1 MNDALTVALPL
12 PGHYRPQDV
21 LAFHRRDA
29 QAVAER
35 VDDNH
40 LEKGLLWSGLPA
52 RLSIHFAPD
61 AARATLEVDGRTRGA
76 DAVRLESLARHM
88 LGLNQPVE
96 AFERRHGRHP
106 VLGGLIRRQRGL
118 RVPLTPDPFEAL
130 TWAITGQQISVSAA
144 VSLRRRLIEACGAT
158 HSSGL
163 KCYPDAARIA
173 ALSTD
178 AMRAAGF
185 SNAKTQTLQTLARLV
200 ASGELPLDAWA
211 VALPVDEITTALRSI
226 RGIGP
231 WTVSYALL
239 RGFGFLDGSLHG
251 DVAVRNSLQR
261 LLDEPE
267 RIGEAQARE
276 WLEPFAPW
284 RALTAAHLWAALS
297 IASY

>member
-1 MNDALTVALPL
+1 MSDIVAARIPL
-12 PGHYRPQDV
+12 PKHYRVQDV
-21 LAFHRRDA
+21 LAFHRRDV

-35 VDDNH
+35 VDEAH
-40 LEKGLLWSGLPA
+40 LEKGLLWSGQPA
-52 RLSIHFAPD
+52 CLSIRFVSDEAQVLLD
-61 AARATLEVDGRTRGA
+61 VDGRTHGA
-76 DAVRLESLARHM
+76 DAGRLESLVRHM

-96 AFERRHGRHP
+96 TFEQRHGKHP
-106 VLGGLIRRQRGL
+106 VLGPLIKRQRGL

-163 KCYPDAARIA
+163 RCYPDAARVA
-173 ALSTD
+173 GLSADTL
-178 AMRAAGF
+178 RTAGF
-185 SNAKTQTLQTLARLV
+185 STAKTHTLQTLAGLA

-211 VALPVDEITTALRSI
+211 VALPVDEITNALRSI

-261 LLDEPE
+261 LLGEPE
-267 RIGEAQARE
+267 RIGETQARE

-297 IASY
+297 LASY